1 MTWNPSTLRW
11 EGNESILRDFDSIPS
26 STPTSTS
33 APVRPALITHY
44 TGGIAPLPSSSSS
57 PSTSTPGLSLT
68 ASTIRIVGDMKFD
81 PERMCWVSIGD
92 EEPDPFADMADDE
105 DEDMGGG
112 NTITRASG
120 KKLVS
125 VGQGLGVSAGSGW
138 SSRLAS
144 ESSAGGSVMS
154 WDERVRVR
162 EADGPPQFGSG
173 SSGSNFKSREG
184 GEGVEGEVTE
194 ELWRECKDAEERHR
208 KEMKGWNGGL
218 GLKNGY
224 KGIELGRDERRDRE
238 RREEKRLW
246 EIRYLAMR
254 S

>member
-11 EGNESILRDFDSIPS
+11 EGNESILRDFDSIPN
-26 STPTSTS
+26 PS
-33 APVRPALITHY
+33 ARPALITHY
-44 TGGIAPLPSSSSS
+44 TGGLS
-57 PSTSTPGLSLT
+57 PSTNTASTSAS

-81 PERMCWVSIGD
+81 PERMCWVSIGE

-105 DEDMGGG
+105 DEFGG
-112 NTITRASG
+112 TITRNMG

-125 VGQGLGVSAGSGW
+125 IGGSGALGLSAG

-144 ESSAGGSVMS
+144 ESSAGGSTWS
-154 WDERVRVR
+154 WEERIKMR
-162 EADGPPQFGSG
+162 ELDSP
-173 SSGSNFKSREG
+173 SSPNQE
-184 GEGVEGEVTE
+184 EITE
-194 ELWRECKDAEERHR
+194 ELWRECKEAEERHK
-208 KEMKGWNGGL
+208 KEMKGWAGL
-218 GLKNGY
+218 AIKQGMSK
-224 KGIELGRDERRDRE
+224 EEVSQRD